1 MMEKM
6 LEIPKDLKRVNAFK
20 LCVLLGLTAILYM
33 MISAEFSKVADVVT
47 ARSVTP

>member
-20 LCVLLGLTAILYM
+20 ICVLLGLTAILYM
-33 MISAEFSKVADVVT
+33 MILAGFSDAVDIVT
-47 ARSVTP
+47 AQRATQ